1 MKIRGTG
8 TSDPGRRRPSNED
21 SFLADQEHG
30 LFVVADGMGGHAAG
44 EVASKLAVETVER
57 NLRQTS
63 SATEEDT
70 SASIQ
75 RAISEANQAIV
86 EQTQVRPDL
95 QGMGTTLV
103 MALVENSTAW
113 IGHVGDSRAY
123 RIRGDSIQLLTQ
135 DHSWVSEQM
144 RLGHLSAEEASHH
157 PWRHVITRA
166 LGSRDEV
173 EAEVWAE
180 PLRSGDIILLCSDGL
195 NSMAEE
201 QQILGAVC
209 AAQGDLSEACRRLI
223 GVANAAGG
231 EDNITVVLLAA
242 GGDGPSPETP

>member
-8 TSDPGRRRPSNED
+8 SSDPGRRRPSNED

-57 NLRQTS
+57 NLRQAS
-63 SATEEDT
+63 QSEEDT

-86 EQTQVRPDL
+86 EQTQARPDL

-103 MALVENSTAW
+103 MALVENATAW

-123 RIRGDSIQLLTQ
+123 RIRGDSIQLLTR

-144 RLGHLSAEEASHH
+144 RLGHLSAEEANHH
-157 PWRHVITRA
+157 PWKHVITRA
-166 LGSRDEV
+166 LGSREEV

-195 NSMAEE
+195 NSMSEE
-201 QQILGAVC
+201 QQILDAVC
-209 AAQGDLSEACRRLI
+209 AAQGDLDEACRRLI
-223 GVANAAGG
+223 DLANAGGG

-242 GGDGPSPETP
+242 GGKGLSPETP

>member
-8 TSDPGRRRPSNED
+8 SSDQGRRRPSNED
-21 SFLADQEHG
+21 SFLADQEQG

-44 EVASKLAVETVER
+44 EVASRLAVEMVER
-57 NLRQTS
+57 TLRQKPDPQEN
-63 SATEEDT
+63 AG
-70 SASIQ
+70 ASIQ
-75 RAISEANQAIV
+75 HAIREANQAIV
-86 EQTQVRPDL
+86 EKTQTRPDL

-103 MALVENSTAW
+103 MAFVENATAW

-123 RIRGDSIQLLTQ
+123 RIRGDSIELLTR

-180 PLRSGDIILLCSDGL
+180 PLRSGDLLLLCSDGL
-195 NSMAEE
+195 SSMADE
-201 QQILGAVC
+201 QQMLAAVRESG
-209 AAQGDLSEACRRLI
+209 GDLEDACRRLI
-223 GVANAAGG
+223 ELANAGGG
-231 EDNITVVLLAA
+231 EDNITVVLVEAA
-242 GGDGPSPETP
+242 GGGRSPKTP

>member
-8 TSDPGRRRPSNED
+8 SSDPGRRRPSNED
-21 SFLADQEHG
+21 SFLADQKRG

-44 EVASKLAVETVER
+44 EVASKLAVE
-57 NLRQTS
+57 
-63 SATEEDT
+63 
-70 SASIQ
+70 
-75 RAISEANQAIV
+75 IV
-86 EQTQVRPDL
+86 EQTQARPDL

-103 MALVENSTAW
+103 MALVENATAW

-123 RIRGDSIQLLTQ
+123 RIRGESIQLLTR
-135 DHSWVSEQM
+135 DHSWVSEQVQ
-144 RLGHLSAEEASHH
+144 LGHLSVEEADHH

-166 LGSRDEV
+166 LGSREEV

-201 QQILGAVC
+201 QQILDAVC
-209 AAQGDLSEACRRLI
+209 AARDDLDEACHRL
-223 GVANAAGG
+223 VDLANAGGG

-242 GGDGPSPETP
+242 GGEGLSPETP

>member
-8 TSDPGRRRPSNED
+8 SSDPGRRRPSNEE
-21 SFLADQEHG
+21 SFLADQERG
-30 LFVVADGMGGHAAG
+30 LFVVAAGMGGHAAG
-44 EVASKLAVETVER
+44 EVASKLAVEIVER
-57 NLRQTS
+57 NLRQAS
-63 SATEEDT
+63 RAEEDT
-70 SASIQ
+70 SALIH
-75 RAISEANQAIV
+75 RAIKEANQAIV
-86 EQTQVRPDL
+86 EQTQARPDL

-103 MALVENSTAW
+103 MALVENATAW

-123 RIRGDSIQLLTQ
+123 RIRGESIQLLTR
-135 DHSWVSEQM
+135 DHSWVSEQVQ
-144 RLGHLSAEEASHH
+144 LGHLSAEEADHH

-166 LGSRDEV
+166 LGSREEV

-201 QQILGAVC
+201 QQILDAVC
-209 AAQGDLSEACRRLI
+209 AARDDLDEACHRL
-223 GVANAAGG
+223 VDLANAGGG

-242 GGDGPSPETP
+242 GGEGLSPETP